1 MSDIGCAVT
10 FDGDQGGTYF
20 VPCNVVK
27 FLSDKD
33 LSSSYSETI
42 YLYRDL
48 TSEHFK
54 ISCSSYSLPSY
65 EDSNHNVHVISN
77 VSNVRFNS
85 IANIY
90 RSLEYV
96 YLFVA
101 FIVSVYCLFKLLR
114 GFVR

>member
-1 MSDIGCAVT
+1 MSEAACTVS

-20 VPCNVVK
+20 VPCDSVK

-65 EDSNHNVHVISN
+65 EDFNHIVHVISN
-77 VSNVRFNS
+77 VSNVRFNAAS
-85 IANIY
+85 NIY
-90 RSLEYV
+90 RNLEYV

-101 FIVSVYCLFKLLR
+101 FIVSVYCLFKMLR